1 MNSRERPKLG
11 DRVEFTYR
19 GRGLTR
25 VGKIIAV
32 DGPGVYF
39 KVETDH
45 TKHRVR
51 REWDGDKLVLHVPL
65 SKIKRIIP
73 MEECRNER

>member
-1 MNSRERPKLG
+1 MKMSKQGRPKIG
-11 DRVEFTYR
+11 DRVEFAYR
-19 GRGLTR
+19 GRELTR
-25 VGKIIAV
+25 VGKIVAV
-32 DGPGVYF
+32 DGSGVYF

-45 TKHRVR
+45 TKYRVR

-73 MEECRNER
+73 MEEIE